1 MKRSLIAILIVLF
14 LISGIVSAASTTDEA
29 AAAQV
34 SVTNVT
40 LDPSVLFVGDTGT
53 ITLEVTNSGT
63 QSVGITRASMYDNDI
78 DMMKNTYYETVGA
91 IGAGNKMYFTFT
103 VKANCPEGIYY
114 PKFSLDFRS
123 AGSLRY
129 PVLTR
134 VQNTDLTVSVL
145 EKPDTFST
153 GKKDTIKILVGN
165 TRPNRVTGVTI
176 TPVGTGVDVTPTS
189 YFIGN
194 LDSNGSNTVTFSV
207 TPEASTDLEFRVDY
221 FNGINKHSTSLK
233 IPVVPAKGKKQ
244 ANPVLSNIE
253 QKTTDGVIHITGD
266 VTNAGL
272 EVAKSVVVS
281 SGNPGVPV
289 DPYKEY
295 VVGSLNPD
303 DFSSFEIT
311 FRAENGAGLP
321 LVITYKDADG
331 NVFTKESVIEIR
343 DGSFTTGSS
352 STRGQPGGL
361 PLPVIIVISAVIIVV
376 AGAIVYSWKNSNRR
390 RS

>member
-1 MKRSLIAILIVLF
+1 MKRFLITCMIAILFLPG
-14 LISGIVSAASTTDEA
+14 LISAATTEEA

-40 LDPSVLFVGDTGT
+40 LDPQVLFVGDTGT
-53 ITLEVTNSGT
+53 VTIEITNSGT
-63 QSVGITRASMYDNDI
+63 QSVSISRASIADNNIDIVGGTYD
-78 DMMKNTYYETVGA
+78 TVGA

-103 VKANCPEGIYY
+103 IKASCPEGIYY

-123 AGSLRY
+123 SGSLRF
-129 PVLTR
+129 PVLIR
-134 VQNTDLTVSVL
+134 VQNTDLTVSVI
-145 EKPDTFST
+145 EKPDTFSS
-153 GKKDTIKILVGN
+153 GKKDNVKILVGN

-176 TPVGTGVDVTPTS
+176 TPVGSSIDVTPTS

-194 LDSNGSNTVTFSV
+194 LDSNGSDTTTFSV
-207 TPEASTDLEFRVDY
+207 TPEASTRLDFRVDY
-221 FNGINKHSTSLK
+221 FNGINKHTTSLTM
-233 IPVVPAKGKKQ
+233 PVVPAQGKKQ

-253 QKTTDGVIHITGD
+253 QKTTDGVTHVTGD

-272 EVAKSVVVS
+272 EIAKSVVVS
-281 SGNPGVPV
+281 SGNPALPV

-311 FRAENGAGLP
+311 FRTQKGTSIP

-331 NVFTKESVIEIR
+331 NVFAKESAIEIN
-343 DGSFTTGSS
+343 DGLFASS
-352 STRGQPGGL
+352 SASSAGPGGL
-361 PLPVIIVISAVIIVV
+361 PLTVIAVIIAVTVVV
-376 AGAIVYSWKNSNRR
+376 AGAIGYSWYTGRSKR